1 MIDTI
6 IPTRRWIRA
15 AVTVLALV
23 PGGAWAASTPWA
35 ASAPG
40 AEAGKKEEAVSQEQ
54 EKPTFGIAHAAHA
67 EGVLAAG
74 QPTEEQLRQAAAA
87 GYRSVVDLR
96 TPGEKRDFDE
106 PAAARALGLA
116 YTNLPVGPDLDGA
129 TLDRFA
135 EVFEA
140 AERPVLIHC
149 ATSNRVG
156 GLLYAYLVL
165 EQGVAEEQALE
176 RARAAGLVN
185 PELTEKMR
193 ALVRTRKAQ

>member
-1 MIDTI
+1 MIETTSR
-6 IPTRRWIRA
+6 TRTWIRA
-15 AVTVLALV
+15 AVTVLALA
-23 PGGAWAASTPWA
+23 PCATLAPPMAAET
-35 ASAPG
+35 G
-40 AEAGKKEEAVSQEQ
+40 NKEEAVSQEQ

-87 GYRSVVDLR
+87 GYRSVIDLR
-96 TPGEKRDFDE
+96 APSEKRDFDE
-106 PAAARALGLA
+106 PAAARGLGLA

-165 EQGVAEEQALE
+165 EQGVPEEQALE

-185 PELTEKMR
+185 PELAEKMR
-193 ALVRTRKAQ
+193 ALVRARKAQ